1 MPAVIGF
8 VTQAFTTG
16 ILKGVLGRI
25 LISVALGAVQGLL
38 AKARSDRAAAAN
50 RGIRGEVTLTGAKT
64 PMGFVI
70 GRYATGGRSVVAP
83 YTFGTNNNYMTYV
96 ISLGCRRGG
105 SLAKMIVNGEI
116 VELAATSH
124 ATYGRNVTG
133 KYANKM
139 WVKFRDGSETTADS
153 FLLSQF
159 GSHPDRPWSSDMIGR
174 DSVTVIVTFFYDDEV
189 YPGGNV
195 DVRFELTDIP
205 FYDPRK
211 DTTAGG
217 SGSHRFSNPATW
229 EPTQNPVVMIYNI
242 LRGIEIA
249 GVGVWGG
256 HSEADDFRFSEW
268 SAAMTKSN
276 TRYKAGYEVYLS
288 DKPADIIDEL
298 LKACSGQVANVGGT
312 WRISIGA
319 PDAAVY
325 YFSDDDLVVS
335 ENSQFDPFPGID
347 STINT
352 VVASYVNPLANWE
365 VSEATTVTDAAYIA
379 SDDDRSLEA
388 DLALN
393 TVFDDEQ
400 AQDLA
405 TTMLADSRRFR
416 SHIHTL
422 TLSAMF
428 LEPLDT
434 ISWTSEYNGYVTKL
448 FEVGQLSADVLGCIP
463 SVTTRERD
471 PDDYDFGGGI
481 PYTPPVMTTTPVPT
495 SVDGFTITGY
505 VLSDGVRPRRPAL
518 RLAWEPTVMAFARA
532 IRYQVRLTSAP
543 ATVTHEGAHSDPAS
557 GVVIVSEGILSN
569 TSYQVRV
576 KVVARGRSNP
586 WSGWIT
592 VVSPNVGL
600 GSVDMEDAFIQE
612 IEDIAA
618 LAGVTPVSFLP
629 LAGDKVDQI
638 VLLVPPG
645 RLYRWTG
652 SVWTT
657 DLFAGVEP
665 GTLDIAAFASTIR
678 PVELFAALPVTG
690 NFDGRQAYRTT
701 DKTSWRHNG
710 TDWVN
715 INAADQIVGQ
725 LIAGQIAAGAIGATE
740 IAAGA
745 IVARNLAVADFSNR
759 VTDPLG
765 LDLNNWKVNNPS
777 ANIALWTGSGATD
790 QMTSGIAMYSIAG
803 GYSQFMNRS
812 SGTFTAPV
820 RGSNGVF
827 TVAPGETYFLK
838 AKVHKS
844 AAATVIQAY
853 LGFWVANGVDASA
866 AYPLV
871 SVTWS
876 AVQSGWLDIEGI
888 ITIPALVGGFP
899 PALASIVGGMF
910 NNATVTGV
918 RVLFGSM
925 QVRRAN
931 AGELTVDGSIK
942 AHHLAVETLL
952 TDSAQI
958 GALIVNNGHLA
969 NATITTAK
977 IGDGQITNAKI
988 GGLAVDTANIASA
1001 AVTNAKIDNLAV
1013 TSAKIADLTVGTIK
1027 ITNNAVTNG
1036 VAASKTSGSGST
1048 SAIQSRNITIT
1059 CVGSTPVSI
1068 WLKAKLTI
1076 TGSSGTGELRA
1087 YWNGTLIYSD
1097 SETVA
1102 NPPSGETKVI
1112 EADEM
1117 FSLTSVSGTNTLR
1130 IESEFSGAWS
1140 RVFGPA
1146 VMIELKK

>member
-1 MPAVIGF
+1 MPAVVGF
-8 VTQAFTTG
+8 ITQAFTTG

-50 RGIRGEVTLTGAKT
+50 RGIRGEVTLSGAKT

-83 YTFGTNNNYMTYV
+83 YTFGTNHNYMTYV

-105 SLAKMIVNGEI
+105 SLAKMIVNGEV

-133 KYANKM
+133 KYADKM

-174 DSVTVIVTFFYDDEV
+174 DSVTAIVTFFYDDEV

-217 SGSHRFSNPATW
+217 SGSHRFNNPATW

-249 GVGVWGG
+249 GVGIWGG
-256 HSEADDFRFSEW
+256 NCDADDFRFNEW

-288 DKPADIIDEL
+288 DKPADIIGEL

-312 WRISIGA
+312 WRISIGS
-319 PDAAVY
+319 PEAAVY

-335 ENSQFDPFPGID
+335 DNSQFDPFPGID

-352 VVASYVNPLANWE
+352 VVATYVNPLANWE
-365 VSEATTVTDAAYIA
+365 VSEATTTTDAAYIA
-379 SDDDRSLEA
+379 ADDDRSLEA
-388 DLALN
+388 DLGLN
-393 TVFDDEQ
+393 AVFDNEQ
-400 AQDLA
+400 AQDLGA
-405 TTMLADSRRFR
+405 TMLADSRRFR

-422 TLSAMF
+422 PLSAMF

-434 ISWTSEYNGYVTKL
+434 IGWTSEYNGYVTKL
-448 FEVGQLSADVLGCIP
+448 FEVGQLSADVLGCVP

-505 VLSDGVRPRRPAL
+505 ILTDGTRPRRPAL
-518 RLAWEPTVMAFARA
+518 RLAWEPTAMAFARA

-543 ATVTHEGAHSDPAS
+543 ATITHEGAHSDPAS
-557 GVVIVSEGILSN
+557 GVVIISEGILPN

-600 GSVDMEDAFIQE
+600 GSVDMEDAFLTE

-618 LAGVTPVSFLP
+618 LAGVTPVAALP
-629 LAGDKVDQI
+629 LVGDKVNQI

-645 RLYRWTG
+645 RLYRWDG
-652 SVWTT
+652 STWTT
-657 DLFAGVEP
+657 DLFAGVEA
-665 GTLDIAAFASTIR
+665 GSLDVTKFASTIR
-678 PVELFAALPVTG
+678 PVELVATLPATG
-690 NFDGRQAYRTT
+690 NFNGRQAYRTT
-701 DKTSWRHNG
+701 DKTSWKHDG
-710 TDWVN
+710 TNWIN

-745 IVARNLAVADFSNR
+745 VSTRHLVVADLANR
-759 VTDPLG
+759 VSDPLG
-765 LDLNNWKVNNPS
+765 IDLSQWVQNNAGAGLS
-777 ANIALWTGSGATD
+777 LWTGSD
-790 QMTSGIAMYSIAG
+790 PSFEMTSGLAVYTISG
-803 GYSQFMNRS
+803 GYSVFQNQP
-812 SGTFTAPV
+812 SGVYDAPL
-820 RGSNGVF
+820 RGDGKGFVV
-827 TVAPGETYFLK
+827 TPGESYYVR

-844 AAATVIQAY
+844 AGATTISAY
-853 LGFWVANGVDASA
+853 LGLRITNGIST
-866 AYPLV
+866 V
-871 SVTWS
+871 SLHPSVQVTWS
-876 AVQSGWLDIEGI
+876 SVQSGWLDIEGT
-888 ITIPALVGGFP
+888 ITVPTTVDGLPAAVAVIHGG
-899 PALASIVGGMF
+899 LTNSSTI
-910 NNATVTGV
+910 TGI

-931 AGELTVDGSIK
+931 AGELTVDGTIR
-942 AHHLAVETLL
+942 ANHLAVGSITA
-952 TDSAQI
+952 DKI
-958 GALIVNNGHLA
+958 VVGAVVA
-969 NATITTAK
+969 NA
-977 IGDGQITNAKI
+977 
-988 GGLAVDTANIASA
+988 IAA
-1001 AVTNAKIDNLAV
+1001 GAVTATKINVSELSAVSATIGILRTATSGARLEMRSDKLLVYDASNILRVRIGNLA
-1013 TSAKIADLTVGTIK
+1013 
-1027 ITNNAVTNG
+1027 
-1036 VAASKTSGSGST
+1036 
-1048 SAIQSRNITIT
+1048 
-1059 CVGSTPVSI
+1059 
-1068 WLKAKLTI
+1068 
-1076 TGSSGTGELRA
+1076 
-1087 YWNGTLIYSD
+1087 
-1097 SETVA
+1097 
-1102 NPPSGETKVI
+1102 
-1112 EADEM
+1112 
-1117 FSLTSVSGTNTLR
+1117 
-1130 IESEFSGAWS
+1130 
-1140 RVFGPA
+1140 
-1146 VMIELKK
+1146 